1 VFRRGGPG
9 LRRGLYGSWLGKLHR
24 KTSKGVEVA

>member
-1 VFRRGGPG
+1 LPWGKGI
-9 LRRGLYGSWLGKLHR
+9 RRGLYGSWLGRLHK